1 MLQLIPLT
9 FMRRYV
15 LLLTLFTVGAI
26 NAQAQNN
33 AAPSASPAR
42 TSQTAN
48 GNAASTARQQN
59 NSAAFDLSEYG
70 VQIKPEP
77 RLIAVMAALDVAGF
91 DPTPAGVMPT
101 AFRQRVK
108 NDNAALDT
116 ALRTRLR
123 AFYEGH
129 KLPAPATAADQAAR
143 YVSLAYALGA
153 APAFDSPARTDDLPA
168 GLLEVLDFAPLM
180 REFYVASGM
189 SARLPEYTKLYAAE
203 GERLARATP
212 EMIRTVLSYL
222 HTRPLTVINERV
234 PARNSSSTNKQKN
247 PQQNFTVRERERRF
261 FIVPDLLAAPGTINF
276 RVIADDYYAIAPP
289 GTNPAASELRRAY
302 LQYVIDPLV
311 LRFSRDIS
319 QRREQI
325 KKLLDEKAKTGAP
338 ASPDVFLAVTRSLV
352 AASDARID
360 EAARLSALTRETQEE
375 LQRAKTATER
385 ASVSKKSQDART
397 AISDETSA
405 QLADAYDRGA
415 VLAFYFADQLK
426 NVEASGFDV
435 GNFFADMIASFDPAR
450 EATRLTET
458 ADARRRAQTARE
470 NRRAQ
475 RSSLINNTES
485 AGATSISPARNAVLV
500 RNLLEADNLLKA
512 KDYRAAERQ
521 LQKLLPDFQ
530 NEPRLYFA
538 LGQTVSVA
546 AADATDEDVQSE
558 RLARALER
566 YQMAVKLATVNTDP
580 ALLSRAHEAM
590 GRILAFL
597 DRPDEAMKEFDA
609 AIALGKVA
617 GGAYDA
623 ADSGKRKL
631 TPPK

>member
-1 MLQLIPLT
+1 
-9 FMRRYV
+9 MRRYV
-15 LLLTLFTVGAI
+15 LLLALFTLGAI
-26 NAQAQNN
+26 NTQAQNN

-48 GNAASTARQQN
+48 GNVASTARQQN

-77 RLIAVMAALDVAGF
+77 RLIVVMAALDAAGF
-91 DPTPAGVMPT
+91 DPTPAGIMPT
-101 AFRQRVK
+101 PFRQRVK
-108 NDNAALDT
+108 NDNAAIDKS
-116 ALRTRLR
+116 LRARLR

-129 KLPAPATAADQAAR
+129 KLPAPANAADQAAR
-143 YVSLAYALGA
+143 YVSFAYALGV

-168 GLLEVLDFAPLM
+168 GLLEVLDFAPLV
-180 REFYVASGM
+180 REFYASSGM
-189 SARLPEYTKLYAAE
+189 SARLSEYMKLYAAE
-203 GERLARATP
+203 GERLSRTTP

-234 PARNSSSTNKQKN
+234 PARNSSSAGKQKN
-247 PQQNFTVRERERRF
+247 PQQTFTLRERERHF

-276 RVIADDYYAIAPP
+276 RVIADDYYAIAPA

-311 LRFSRDIS
+311 LRFNRDVS
-319 QRREQI
+319 ARREQI
-325 KKLLDEKAKTGAP
+325 KKMLDEKAKIGAP

-360 EAARLSALTRETQEE
+360 ENARLSVLTRETQTE
-375 LQRAKTATER
+375 LQSAKTATER
-385 ASVSKKSQDART
+385 ASVSKKSQDERA
-397 AISDETSA
+397 AISDETIA

-426 NVEASGFDV
+426 NLEASGFDI
-435 GNFFADMIASFDPAR
+435 GNFFADMIASFDLAR
-450 EATRLTET
+450 EAARQTEV
-458 ADARRRAQTARE
+458 ASARQRAQTARE
-470 NRRAQ
+470 NRRRLQ
-475 RSSLINNTES
+475 RNTLVNDTES
-485 AGATSISPARNAVLV
+485 AGAASISPARNAVLV

-512 KDYRAAERQ
+512 KDYPAAERK

-566 YQMAVKLATVNTDP
+566 YQMAVKLATASTDP

-609 AIALGKVA
+609 AIAIGKVA

-623 ADSGKRKL
+623 ADAGKRKL
-631 TPPK
+631 AQPK